1 MDDISIFS
9 DKATIPTDQDL
20 VENIGA
26 TYALWHQIQEFV
38 LDQYPEGIEEW
49 NYPRKKYGY
58 SFRIKNKKRAI
69 LYFLPRKNYF
79 KVAFVFGQKATDII
93 IKSDDVAPEI
103 KNELAQARKY
113 AEGRGIRIAVKNDLN
128 IPDIKK
134 LVEIKLAN

>member
-9 DKATIPTDQDL
+9 DKTTIPTDQDL

-49 NYPRKKYGY
+49 NYPGKKYGY
-58 SFRIKNKKRAI
+58 SFRIKDKKRAI
-69 LYFLPRKNYF
+69 LYFLPRNNYF

-93 IKSDDVAPEI
+93 MKSNIAPEI
-103 KNELAQARKY
+103 KNDLSLARKY
-113 AEGRGIRIAVKNDLN
+113 AEGRGIRITVKNDFN
-128 IPDIKK
+128 IPDIKR

>member
-9 DKATIPTDQDL
+9 DKTTIPTDQDL

-38 LDQYPEGIEEW
+38 FDQYPEGIEEW
-49 NYPRKKYGY
+49 NYPGKKYGY
-58 SFRIKNKKRAI
+58 SFRIKDKKRAI
-69 LYFLPRKNYF
+69 LYFLPRNNYF

-93 IKSDDVAPEI
+93 MKSNIAPEI
-103 KNELAQARKY
+103 KNDLSLARKY
-113 AEGRGIRIAVKNDLN
+113 AEGRGIRITVKNDFN
-128 IPDIKK
+128 IPDIKR